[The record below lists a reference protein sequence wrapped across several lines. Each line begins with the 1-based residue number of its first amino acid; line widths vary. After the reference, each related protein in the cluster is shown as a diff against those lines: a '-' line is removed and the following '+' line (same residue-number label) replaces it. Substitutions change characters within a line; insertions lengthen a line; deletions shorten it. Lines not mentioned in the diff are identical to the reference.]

1 MKKSTKLIILSAIAV
16 LFLFTPAGK
25 SIAQQHHLGKK
36 ISITFKEIPL
46 KVALNQI
53 AAEGQFKFSYNSS
66 LIDGNRKVSAS
77 AELKSV
83 KDILEHLF
91 ADKFQYKSV
100 GNHVVLLE
108 ADAGE
113 LQPQKV
119 IIHGK
124 IHESHTENPIAG
136 TTVYEVGAREV
147 AISDSS
153 GYYKFSVSGKNN
165 LLNISFTKE
174 GYNDT
179 VINIRA
185 STDKRYN
192 IRLKPAIE
200 AIDRSSVRYQ
210 NIKITNIHDY
220 RMVDWFVPRETQ
232 ITSVNLRLG
241 NTRLFQA
248 SFLPYLGT
256 NRGLSGSYENRFSL
270 NILAG
275 YSGGIRMAEFGG
287 IANIVKGRVN
297 GIQIAGMVN
306 FDGSDLKG
314 IQFAGMMNKNTGSIS
329 GVQIA
334 GFNNLVLDTLRG
346 VQFSGFQ
353 NTLHGTMHGL
363 QLSGFNNY
371 TTQNVDGVQLSGF
384 SNIARKDVKLAQVSG
399 FINISDNVDGLQI
412 AGFTNIA
419 KGDIGKHQVSGF
431 FNYAHS
437 VNGIQLSGFIN
448 VSKEKNKGIQASGF
462 LNEAD
467 SMQGLQLSGFMN
479 IAKTLNGLQLG
490 VVNISDKVNKGLP
503 VGVFSHVNSGY
514 RSIAFSA
521 DEVFYTNLTYKTGL
535 KQIYNI
541 FSVGYD
547 WDENIYGGFGMG
559 TMFDMGKNLQ
569 STLEFESRGIF
580 ERNKFD
586 YEGFLNKISY
596 SLETDITEG
605 VALTAGPVLNVYL
618 RQKNI
623 QSNTATLAPYAF
635 YNEVHGSSRLQ
646 IWMGGKVGIHL

>member
-1 MKKSTKLIILSAIAV
+1 MKKFAKQIILSAITV

-25 SIAQQHHLGKK
+25 SIAQQHHLEKK
-36 ISITFKEIPL
+36 ISTTFKEIPL
-46 KVALNQI
+46 KVVLNQI
-53 AAEGQFKFSYNSS
+53 AAEGQFRFSYNSS

-77 AELKSV
+77 AERKSV

-100 GNHVVLLE
+100 GNHVVLVD
-108 ADAGE
+108 ADVGE

-119 IIHGK
+119 YIHGK
-124 IHESHTENPIAG
+124 IHESHTGNPIAG
-136 TTVYEVGAREV
+136 ATVYEVGAREV

-153 GYYKFSVSGKNN
+153 GYYKFSVSGKNQ

-185 STDKRYN
+185 SADNRYN

-232 ITSVNLRLG
+232 ITSANLRLG
-241 NTRLFQA
+241 NTRLFQV

-256 NRGLSGSYENRFSL
+256 NRRLSGSYENRFSL

-287 IANIVKGRVN
+287 IANIVKGRVK

-314 IQFAGMMNKNTGSIS
+314 IQFAGLMNKNTGSVS

-346 VQFSGFQ
+346 IQFAGFQ
-353 NTLHGTMHGL
+353 NTLHSAMHGL

-371 TTQNVDGVQLSGF
+371 TTQNVDGVQFSGF
-384 SNIARKDVKLAQVSG
+384 SNIALKDVRLAQLSG
-399 FINISDNVDGLQI
+399 FFNLGDDVDGFQFS
-412 AGFTNIA
+412 GFTNVA
-419 KGDIGKHQVSGF
+419 KGDIGWLQASGF
-431 FNYAHS
+431 FNYANS
-437 VNGIQLSGFIN
+437 VSALQLG
-448 VSKEKNKGIQASGF
+448 GF
-462 LNEAD
+462 LNISREK
-467 SMQGLQLSGFMN
+467 SQGTQLSGFMN
-479 IAKTLNGLQLG
+479 LAESIRGLQLAGFLNVAREVNGLQLG
-490 VVNISDKVNKGLP
+490 VVNISDTLSHGIP
-503 VGVFSHVNSGY
+503 FGMFSHVSTGY
-514 RSIAFSA
+514 RAVEISA
-521 DEVFYTNLTYKTGL
+521 DAAFYTNLAYKTGL
-535 KQIYNI
+535 GKLYNVI
-541 FSVGYD
+541 SMGYD
-547 WDENIYGGFGMG
+547 WKQYVYGGFGFGTKFRMG
-559 TMFDMGKNLQ
+559 DGFHSSVEL
-569 STLEFESRGIF
+569 ESRGIF
-580 ERNKFD
+580 ERNNFD
-586 YEGFLNKISY
+586 YIGYLNKLSYNFEIDLNNDISF
-596 SLETDITEG
+596 
-605 VALTAGPVLNVYL
+605 TAGPVLNVYL
-618 RQKNI
+618 KQDELD
-623 QSNTATLAPYAF
+623 QDTPTLAPYTF
-635 YNEVHGSSRLQ
+635 YNEIHASSRLQ
-646 IWMGGKVGIHL
+646 IWVGGTFGIQF